1 VGKILMLKNFEKY
14 LRDKIEEV
22 DCYFADF
29 GKTFKYFDGE
39 VCWLKV
45 RKNRVDEG
53 MFSST

>member
-1 VGKILMLKNFEKY
+1 MLKNFEKY